1 MTPCAPLPPD
11 PRPLGP
17 IRLAPSILN
26 ADFGH
31 LADQV
36 RQAEQGGADYIHV
49 DVMDGAFVPNITM
62 GPAIVAAVRAA
73 TSLPLDVHLMI
84 EEPRRFLRE
93 FVDAGASIMT
103 VHVEA
108 VRHLDATIAQIQ
120 EAGVRA
126 GAALCPATPL
136 SAVEEIL
143 PRLDLLLVM
152 TVNPGFGGQRLIPAT
167 LDKVARARALLDHLG
182 AQAELEVDGGVKT
195 DNVAELVARGARVV
209 VAGSS
214 VFVGGGGIG
223 ANIAALRAR
232 MQGSGRRPT
241 TDDRR
246 P

>member
-1 MTPCAPLPPD
+1 M
-11 PRPLGP
+11 P
-17 IRLAPSILN
+17 IKLAPSILN

-73 TSLPLDVHLMI
+73 TRLPLDVHLMI
-84 EEPRRFLRE
+84 EEPRRFVRE

-108 VRHLDATIAQIQ
+108 VRHLDATVGAIQ
-120 EAGVRA
+120 DAGARA

-136 SAVEEIL
+136 AAVEEIL

-152 TVNPGFGGQRLIPAT
+152 TVNPGFGGQRLIPT
-167 LDKVARARALLDHLG
+167 MLDKVARARGLLDRLG
-182 AQAELEVDGGVKT
+182 AQAELEVDGGVT
-195 DNVAELVARGARVV
+195 PDNVAELVARGARVV

-214 VFVGGGGIG
+214 VFVGGGGIA
-223 ANIAALRAR
+223 ANITVLRAR
-232 MQGSGRRPT
+232 MQELDRRGM

>member
-1 MTPCAPLPPD
+1 MIAK
-11 PRPLGP
+11 
-17 IRLAPSILN
+17 LAPSILN

-62 GPAIVAAVRAA
+62 GPAIVEAIRAA

-84 EEPRRFLRE
+84 EEPRRFVRE

-108 VRHLDATIAQIQ
+108 VRHLDATLASIRD
-120 EAGVRA
+120 AGARA

-136 SAVEEIL
+136 AAVEEIL
-143 PRLDLLLVM
+143 PRLDLLVVM

-167 LDKVARARALLDHLG
+167 IDKVARARSLLDRLG
-182 AQAELEVDGGVKT
+182 AVAELEVDGGVKP
-195 DNVAELVARGARVV
+195 DNVAELVSRGARVV

-214 VFVGGGGIG
+214 VFVGGGGIA
-223 ANIAALRAR
+223 ANIAELRTR
-232 MQGSGRRPT
+232 MDTP
-241 TDDRR
+241 

>member
-1 MTPCAPLPPD
+1 MLDPKDPTPNTQHPTVK
-11 PRPLGP
+11 
-17 IRLAPSILN
+17 LAPSILN

-36 RQAEQGGADYIHV
+36 RQAEEAGADYIHV

-62 GPAIVAAVRAA
+62 GPMVVEAVRAA

-93 FVDAGASIMT
+93 FVSAGASIMT

-108 VRHLDATIAQIQ
+108 VRHLHATVAAIH

-136 SAVEEIL
+136 AAIEEIATQ
-143 PRLDLLLVM
+143 LDLLLVM
-152 TVNPGFGGQRLIPAT
+152 TVNPGFGGQRLIPET
-167 LDKVARARALLDHLG
+167 LDKVARARALLDRLG
-182 AQAELEVDGGVKT
+182 ARAELEVDGGVRP
-195 DNVAELVARGARVV
+195 DNVGELVARGARVI

-214 VFVGGGGIG
+214 VFVGGQGIA
-223 ANIAALRAR
+223 ANVAALRAR
-232 MQGSGRRPT
+232 TGA
-241 TDDRR
+241 
-246 P
+246 